1 MEKLM
6 NPMLNHSDP
15 ANQLILQESNVG
27 FSLLNASLVKMP
39 VFKEKQWILIIAN
52 FIAKF
57 FDIMNPYY
65 SGDIFLPTISAVI
78 YNFKVLFAAT
88 YGNSSSFNIGNFE
101 SRFVP
106 APKVNFSKYKGLDL
120 EGFSNVSDRHMFPFL
135 VINWN
140 ILGIK

>member
-1 MEKLM
+1 
-6 NPMLNHSDP
+6 
-15 ANQLILQESNVG
+15 
-27 FSLLNASLVKMP
+27 MP

-106 APKVNFSKYKGLDL
+106 APKVNFRCVFHRTLPFYKICTSHQQLFGS
-120 EGFSNVSDRHMFPFL
+120 FS
-135 VINWN
+135 
-140 ILGIK
+140 